1 MGKDYTEWHK
11 KKSILNTREDI
22 DTIFFR
28 EKEVWWVALGVNVGF
43 EQDGKGEEFRR
54 PVLIL
59 KKFNKYVVL
68 AVPLTTRIKKNKY
81 YISCN
86 LQEDKSNTRMAII
99 SQIRLIDTKRFI
111 DKLGVADTASFDQI
125 KNAIKDML

>member
-1 MGKDYTEWHK
+1 MAQK
-11 KKSILNTREDI
+11 KKILNAREDI

-28 EKEVWWVALGVNVGF
+28 EKEVWWTALGVNIGF

-68 AVPLTTRIKKNKY
+68 VVPLTTKIKKDNKY
-81 YISCN
+81 FMSCSVVDDGT
-86 LQEDKSNTRMAII
+86 LRMVVI
-99 SQIRLIDTKRFI
+99 SQVRLIDTRRLI
-111 DKLGVADTASFDQI
+111 DKLGVADEDSFVKI
-125 KNAIKDML
+125 KNAIKAWL